1 MYASLSR
8 KADFLSVAN
17 LLPRKFLPA
26 KFSPVHE
33 DFQMYSMLS
42 SRRMR
47 RTSRLFLSVAMFSIG
62 IGMLVSVG
70 CGPKLPGG
78 KVKITGTVMLD
89 GSPLICE
96 GEGESFVNL
105 SAQTGGKGGAAR
117 FDRATGTFEM
127 VVEPG
132 NYTATVRATDGF
144 EVEDEKRGTVT
155 PAKSLIPGKYNS
167 PENSD
172 AQVIVSPSGGDV
184 SIQLSSE

>member
-1 MYASLSR
+1 
-8 KADFLSVAN
+8 
-17 LLPRKFLPA
+17 
-26 KFSPVHE
+26 
-33 DFQMYSMLS
+33 MYSMLS

-47 RTSRLFLSVAMFSIG
+47 RTSRLFLSVVMFSVG

-70 CGPKLPGG
+70 CGPKLGG

-132 NYTATVRATDGF
+132 DYIATVRATDGF

-155 PAKSLIPGKYNS
+155 PAKSLIPVKYNS
-167 PENSD
+167 PGNSD
-172 AQVIVSPSGGDV
+172 VIVTVSPSGGEV
-184 SIQLSSE
+184 SVQLSSQ

>member
-1 MYASLSR
+1 
-8 KADFLSVAN
+8 
-17 LLPRKFLPA
+17 
-26 KFSPVHE
+26 
-33 DFQMYSMLS
+33 MYSMLS

-47 RTSRLFLSVAMFSIG
+47 RTSSLFSLVVMFSVG

-70 CGPKLPGG
+70 CGPKPGG

-105 SAQTGGKGGAAR
+105 SAKTGGKGGAAR
-117 FDRATGTFEM
+117 FERGTGTFEM

-132 NYTATVRATDGF
+132 DYTATVRATDGF

-167 PENSD
+167 PGNSD
-172 AQVIVSPSGGDV
+172 VMVTVLPSGGEV
-184 SIQLSSE
+184 SIQLSSKQR

>member
-1 MYASLSR
+1 MFRMLPPCSIRRPFQIFYPFVVLGLGLSLL
-8 KADFLSVAN
+8 A
-17 LLPRKFLPA
+17 
-26 KFSPVHE
+26 
-33 DFQMYSMLS
+33 
-42 SRRMR
+42 
-47 RTSRLFLSVAMFSIG
+47 T
-62 IGMLVSVG
+62 VG

-105 SAQTGGKGGAAR
+105 SAATGGKGGAAR
-117 FDRATGTFEM
+117 LDRATGTFEM

-155 PAKSLIPGKYNS
+155 PAKSLIPEKYNS
-167 PENSD
+167 PDNSD
-172 AQVIVSPSGGDV
+172 AQVTVSPSGGDV
-184 SIQLSSE
+184 SIKLSSE

>member
-1 MYASLSR
+1 MSTQGRAFFSMYVSSEGDLAILCYLSKGFHMFRMLSPCLTRRPSQMFFSFVVLGLGASLL
-8 KADFLSVAN
+8 A
-17 LLPRKFLPA
+17 
-26 KFSPVHE
+26 
-33 DFQMYSMLS
+33 
-42 SRRMR
+42 
-47 RTSRLFLSVAMFSIG
+47 T
-62 IGMLVSVG
+62 VG

-78 KVKITGTVMLD
+78 KVKIAGTVMLD

-105 SAQTGGKGGAAR
+105 SAENGGKGGAAR

-132 NYTATVRATDGF
+132 DYIATVRATDGF

-167 PENSD
+167 PGNSD
-172 AQVIVSPSGGDV
+172 VTVTVSPSGGDV

>member
-1 MYASLSR
+1 MSVVDLLSH
-8 KADFLSVAN
+8 
-17 LLPRKFLPA
+17 KFPPA

-33 DFQMYSMLS
+33 DFHMYSMLS

-47 RTSRLFLSVAMFSIG
+47 RTPRLFLSVVMLSVG
-62 IGMLVSVG
+62 IGMLVSAG
-70 CGPKLPGG
+70 CGPKLGG

-105 SAQTGGKGGAAR
+105 SAKTGGKGGAAR
-117 FDRATGTFEM
+117 FDRGTGTFDM

-132 NYTATVRATDGF
+132 DYIATVRATDGF

-167 PENSD
+167 PGNSD
-172 AQVIVSPSGGDV
+172 VMVTVPPSGGEV
-184 SIQLSSE
+184 SIQLSSK